1 MQSSLPAIPLNT
13 NTATLPGAYSCS
25 GAVSGAEQGSSTS
38 ISDPT
43 LHRCMKCRLGQQRS
57 RTRHN
62 DKPDIRKPAWA
73 KVDHDSG
80 AEFLVLTCAV
90 QGASTT
96 TSDPYMALV
105 DEMIDKGSEFS
116 LRGTDDEL
124 DMRSAVEASLGYEDL
139 GAAEQDMRIRY
150 MITALR
156 PLQWPALQAML
167 GAA

>member
-1 MQSSLPAIPLNT
+1 MQ
-13 NTATLPGAYSCS
+13 GA
-25 GAVSGAEQGSSTS
+25 STTT
-38 ISDPT
+38 SDPYMA
-43 LHRCMKCRLGQQRS
+43 LVDEVIDKAVIASPESWEAQASINEPILG
-57 RTRHN
+57 
-62 DKPDIRKPAWA
+62 
-73 KVDHDSG
+73 
-80 AEFLVLTCAV
+80 AV

-150 MITALR
+150 MLTATPLR
-156 PLQWPALQAML
+156 
-167 GAA
+167 